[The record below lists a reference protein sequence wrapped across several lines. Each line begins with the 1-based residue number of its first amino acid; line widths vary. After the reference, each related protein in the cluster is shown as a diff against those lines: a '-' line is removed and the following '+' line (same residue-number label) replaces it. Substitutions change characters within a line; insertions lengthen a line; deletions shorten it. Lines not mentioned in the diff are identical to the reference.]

1 MTTIKVS
8 GMSCQ
13 GCVKGVTEVL
23 QALDGVETVAVSLEA
38 AQAEVSFDAR
48 KLNRQALCAA
58 IDEAGFDAE

>member
-1 MTTIKVS
+1 M
-8 GMSCQ
+8 
-13 GCVKGVTEVL
+13 L